1 MEVRTPNTESEW
13 EAYYD
18 LRFRILRKPLNKER
32 GSERN
37 DGDQKGI
44 HFALYHQN
52 ELLAIA
58 RLDKSAEKVSQTRFV
73 AVESGRERKGY
84 GRLIMRA
91 CENEARR
98 NGYEKMILHARE
110 NALEFY
116 KAQGYEE
123 VKKTHVLFGQVQHY
137 MMQKSLL

>member
-1 MEVRTPNTESEW
+1 MEVRTPNTETEW

-18 LRFRILRKPLNKER
+18 LRFRLLRKPLNKER

-37 DGDQKGI
+37 GGDQKGI

-52 ELLAIA
+52 KLLGIA
-58 RLDKSAEKVSQTRFV
+58 RLDKSTDKISQTRFV
-73 AVESGRERKGY
+73 TVEENCERKGY

-110 NALEFY
+110 NAVPFY
-116 KAQGYEE
+116 KSQGYDE
-123 VKKTHVLFGQVQHY
+123 VKKTHVLFGQIQHY
-137 MMQKSLL
+137 LMEKNL